1 MKVRD
6 LMTKTVASCRADTN
20 LAAVGAAIW
29 EHDCGVLL
37 VIDESGKVTGIVTD
51 RDICIALSTRG
62 GRSSE
67 LTAGEVAISPVLTCE
82 PDDDVYSALKTIREE
97 RIHRLPVV
105 NRGGA
110 LEGIL
115 STLCVR
121 PENPTASTSPTSPMT
136 RSPKPFSKFAH
147 VTASAARW
155 SPETGCTGWILRLL
169 EEPDY
174 SLQETLRR
182 EGHARS

>member
-20 LAAVGAAIW
+20 LAAVGAAMW
-29 EHDCGVLL
+29 ENDCGVLP

-82 PDDDVYSALKTIREE
+82 PDDDVHSALKTIREE
-97 RIHRLPVV
+97 RIYRLPVV
-105 NRGGA
+105 NRAGA

-115 STLCVR
+115 SMDDIVR
-121 PENPTASTSPTSPMT
+121 QAGKSKGKL
-136 RSPKPFSKFAH
+136 KPDVSYDEIAQAFQQIC
-147 VTASAARW
+147 ARHG
-155 SPETGCTGWILRLL
+155 EHR
-169 EEPDY
+169 
-174 SLQETLRR
+174 
-182 EGHARS
+182 AVVA